1 MYAIVES
8 IVAAMGTG
16 GLGCRP
22 RWVVE
27 VQFAGRLNEQA
38 GRCLNAGR
46 VLEGAGYSLE
56 HCGRRRD
63 GGEAVKVVEAKLGL
77 WEGVV
82 RRRVLRGR
90 WTVQDV
96 RSNVLG
102 RWGLGV
108 G

>member
-1 MYAIVES
+1 
-8 IVAAMGTG
+8 MGTG

-22 RWVVE
+22 RWVEE
-27 VQFAGRLNEQA
+27 VQFAGHLNEQA
-38 GRCLNAGR
+38 GRCLNAER
-46 VLEGAGYSLE
+46 VLEGAGHSLE

-63 GGEAVKVVEAKLGL
+63 VGEAVKGVERSATLGL

-82 RRRVLRGR
+82 RRRVFVRRLRGR

-102 RWGLGV
+102 RWELGV
-108 G
+108 GRIGQ